1 MAKRT
6 GGLGR
11 DFFSILDDNLTAEN
25 AKGSTTSLKLSVIEP
40 RKGQPR
46 KDFDKDA
53 LENLAESIGT
63 YGVLQ
68 PILVRENPKAEGYYE
83 IIAGERRWRAARMA
97 GLSEIPAII
106 MDGDELKTAQ
116 ISLIENI
123 QREDLNAVE
132 EALAYF
138 ELIETFGATHEQ
150 IAKAVGKSRTAITN
164 SMRLLDLPE
173 EVLDLL
179 RKGDLTAGHARALLG
194 LDDKNDIAPTA
205 EKVVEKGISVRETE
219 ALVKKI
225 NSAPKYKKKEGYVG
239 SLEQQRAYY
248 LRDLETRTSELLGV
262 KVRIQDIGR
271 KKSITLSYAD
281 DMELEGIIERLCGGR
296 EAFEEISGEISD
308 KLMK

>member
-1 MAKRT
+1 MARKP

-11 DFFSILDDNLTAEN
+11 DFYSLLDDNLTPESS
-25 AKGSTTSLKLSVIEP
+25 KGGTVSLKLSVVEP

-53 LENLAESIGT
+53 LENLAESIAS

-68 PILVRENPKAEGYYE
+68 PIIVRENPKAAGYYE

-97 GLSEIPAII
+97 GLSEIPAVI

-123 QREDLNAVE
+123 QRENLNAVE
-132 EALAYF
+132 EALAYY
-138 ELIETFGATHEQ
+138 ELIESFGATHEQ
-150 IAKAVGKSRTAITN
+150 IAKAVGRSRAAITN
-164 SMRLLDLPE
+164 TMRLLELPS
-173 EVLDLL
+173 EVLDML
-179 RKGDLTAGHARALLG
+179 RKGDLSAGHARALLG
-194 LDDKNDIAPTA
+194 LSDKDDVVPTA
-205 EKVVEKGISVRETE
+205 KKVVEKGISVRETE
-219 ALVKKI
+219 ALVKRI
-225 NSAPKYKKKEGYVG
+225 NSAPKYKKEEGYVG

-248 LRDLETRTSELLGV
+248 LRDLEAKASELLGV
-262 KVRIQDIGR
+262 RVRIQDVG
-271 KKSITLSYAD
+271 KKKTVSLSYSD